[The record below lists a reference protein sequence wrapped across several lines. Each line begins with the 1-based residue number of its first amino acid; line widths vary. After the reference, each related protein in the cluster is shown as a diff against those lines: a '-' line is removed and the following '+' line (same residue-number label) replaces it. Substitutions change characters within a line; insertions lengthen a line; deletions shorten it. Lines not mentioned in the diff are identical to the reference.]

1 MYSSYII
8 AQFSILTE
16 MTMDTLIYNIYIDYI
31 FADSFSG
38 GFHICVIN
46 DMNTRKHTSQLI
58 TGETF
63 YTVTEKIKLSDTVG
77 VCLCTCHWKLGG
89 GGGGQG
95 FPVTSALQTIY

>member
-1 MYSSYII
+1 
-8 AQFSILTE
+8 

-31 FADSFSG
+31 FADGFSG

-89 GGGGQG
+89 GEQG
-95 FPVTSALQTIY
+95 FPVTSALLTIYSMSIPFISHQI